1 MRPDPLPASFAQARL
16 WLVEQIDGPMC
27 RYVIPLTLRLDGR
40 LDNAALWAAL
50 DDVVARHESLRT
62 LLKTGADGTP
72 LQEIVAATE
81 AHVERVVE
89 VVTRDELDER
99 LSVYASR
106 PFHLDREFPLRA
118 VLLSL
123 EDADE
128 EQVLL
133 LSLHHS
139 AADGWSLT
147 PLMEDLANAYAAR
160 KVGHPPNLVPLPI
173 QYGDYAQWQAALL
186 GERDVSH
193 SLMANQLVWWQ
204 QQLIDL
210 PEEIA
215 LPTDHQRAEHSVAE
229 GGRVR
234 FELSQILHA
243 RLLEFARQ
251 EGASLF
257 MVLLTGLVLRRCWP
271 ESGK

>member
-1 MRPDPLPASFAQARL
+1 SLIATRLIAKLQLELGRALSIRDVFEQPILGVLAETLRNASCSDTPLLTAGMRPDPPPASFAQARL
-16 WLVEQIDGPMC
+16 WLVEQIDGAMC

-89 VVTRDELDER
+89 VVTRDELDEP

-106 PFHLDREFPLRA
+106 PFHLDREFPLRV

-133 LSLHHS
+133 L
-139 AADGWSLT
+139 
-147 PLMEDLANAYAAR
+147 
-160 KVGHPPNLVPLPI
+160 
-173 QYGDYAQWQAALL
+173 
-186 GERDVSH
+186 
-193 SLMANQLVWWQ
+193 
-204 QQLIDL
+204 
-210 PEEIA
+210 
-215 LPTDHQRAEHSVAE
+215 
-229 GGRVR
+229 
-234 FELSQILHA
+234 
-243 RLLEFARQ
+243 
-251 EGASLF
+251 
-257 MVLLTGLVLRRCWP
+257 
-271 ESGK
+271 